1 VSGRQEDARGRQAEQ
16 RNLVSSAFIGL
27 LAALA
32 LGEAVAPVR
41 DSIRQDGLT
50 LATSMLFLAFF
61 ATIMR
66 FFIGALLHLVSPQ
79 LVVMPGRVW
88 FLDFLVLTI
97 ETLVLIFL
105 GGLTSTA
112 ASSRSAV
119 GFVPLLLMLYAIDI
133 IWVLAQWVLARIFS
147 SFRRETIPWKW
158 ALLNTCAA
166 GALLVPMLWTNSLVA
181 SGYLIWVGVTSVAAF
196 VVDVV
201 LVDYAD
207 IV

>member
-1 VSGRQEDARGRQAEQ
+1 M
-16 RNLVSSAFIGL
+16 SSAFISL

-32 LGEAVAPVR
+32 FGEAVAPVR
-41 DSIRQDGLT
+41 DSLRQDGLT

-61 ATIMR
+61 VTIMR

-88 FLDFLVLTI
+88 FLDFLVLTV

-105 GGLTSTA
+105 GGLTSTE

-119 GFVPLLLMLYAIDI
+119 GFVPLLLLLYAIDVG
-133 IWVLAQWVLARIFS
+133 WVLAQWALARIFP
-147 SFRRETIPWKW
+147 SFRQKAIPWSW
-158 ALLNTCAA
+158 AILNTCAA
-166 GALLVPMLWTNSLVA
+166 GALLVPMLWNSSLVA
-181 SGYLIWVGVTSVAAF
+181 SGYLIWLGVTSVVAF

>member
-1 VSGRQEDARGRQAEQ
+1 M
-16 RNLVSSAFIGL
+16 
-27 LAALA
+27 
-32 LGEAVAPVR
+32 R

-61 ATIMR
+61 ATTMR
-66 FFIGALLHLVSPQ
+66 FFIGALLHLVGPQ
-79 LVVMPGRVW
+79 LVMTGRVW
-88 FLDFLVLTI
+88 FFDFLVLTI

-119 GFVPLLLMLYAIDI
+119 GFVPLLLLLYAIDVG
-133 IWVLAQWVLARIFS
+133 WVLAQWVLSRAFS
-147 SFRRETIPWKW
+147 TFHREAIPWMW
-158 ALLNTCAA
+158 ALLNACAA
-166 GALLVPMLWTNSLVA
+166 GALLVPMLWTDSLVS
-181 SGYLIWVGVTSVAAF
+181 SGYLTWVGITSVLAF
-196 VVDVV
+196 VVDVI